1 MDIFRARAIFLRHL
15 AGKMHAHVA
24 ENDAAAALELLAE
37 KLAEVRLQVDEEGWR
52 GCIATL
58 QELLERKG
66 LLSPALRDDQREPP
80 AWRRAATIDLLFEGA
95 PTAEVFARSTEEQ
108 RRLIAALRA
117 RPLADYCRKQGE
129 VTRQALERCLAR
141 TDRVNLAAIAP
152 GYMSELF
159 ATSADSTLVEQ
170 VRIFAFGAEKDVVRY
185 WKNSHAS
192 ANITA
197 RHLALSRLHTALQR
211 LPALT
216 FAYSNA
222 ILEELDDRAAASLC
236 TALFEQLDSGGRLLL
251 SSPHPE
257 CPERLLRE
265 ALLGWCHTP
274 RDEAQLQSLLG
285 ALPQSEIDD
294 LRVWRD
300 GDEGVVFAEVA
311 RR

>member
-1 MDIFRARAIFLRHL
+1 MRHL
-15 AGKMHAHVA
+15 AGKVHAHVA

-52 GCIATL
+52 DCIATL

-66 LLSPALRDDQREPP
+66 LFAPALHDDQREPP
-80 AWRRAATIDLLFEGA
+80 GWRRAATIDLLFEGA
-95 PTAEVFARSTEEQ
+95 PTAELLERSTEEQ
-108 RRLIAALRA
+108 RRLIVALRA

-141 TDRVNLAAIAP
+141 TERVNLAAIAP

-159 ATSADSTLVEQ
+159 ANGTQRTLGEQ

-185 WKNSHAS
+185 WKKGNAS

-216 FAYSNA
+216 FAYSNT
-222 ILEELDDRAAASLC
+222 ILEELDDKAAASLC
-236 TALFEQLDSGGRLLL
+236 ETLFEQLDSGGRLLL

-274 RDEAQLQSLLG
+274 RDEAQLHRLLG
-285 ALPQSEIDD
+285 ALPESEIDD

-300 GDEGVVFAEVA
+300 GDEGVVFAEVV

>member
-1 MDIFRARAIFLRHL
+1 MGKVHALVVDGQ
-15 AGKMHAHVA
+15 AG
-24 ENDAAAALELLAE
+24 EALELLAE
-37 KLAEVRLQVDEEGWR
+37 KLTEVRLQVDEEGWCDCVR
-52 GCIATL
+52 AL
-58 QELLERKG
+58 QELLYQKE
-66 LLSPALRDDQREPP
+66 LLPSEVRDDQREPP

-95 PTAEVFARSTEEQ
+95 HTAALFSSLSDEQ

-141 TDRVNLAAIAP
+141 TERVNLAAIAP

-159 ATSADSTLVEQ
+159 ANGTQRTLGEQ

-185 WKNSHAS
+185 WKKGNAS

-216 FAYSNA
+216 FAYSNT

-236 TALFEQLDSGGRLLL
+236 ATLFEQLDSGGRLLL

-274 RDEAQLQSLLG
+274 RDEAQLHRLLG

-300 GDEGVVFAEVA
+300 GDEGVVFAEVV